1 MSNQFIDGLT
11 HLDSPQTYQLIGRS
25 ISGLCDHYR
34 NLATTAPHDESE
46 RILKVIFELCAFALA
61 NDLRNQNGDTMIGRD
76 GTLRSWTGAGVS
88 MPLSVLAA
96 LCRRFRHE

>member
-34 NLATTAPHDESE
+34 NLATTTPHDESE
-46 RILKVIFELCAFALA
+46 RILNVIFELCAFALA
-61 NDLRNQNGDTMIGRD
+61 NDLRNQNGDTMISRD
-76 GTLRSWTGAGVS
+76 GTLRSWNGASVS
-88 MPLSVLAA
+88 LPLCVLSA
-96 LCRRFRHE
+96 LSKRAY